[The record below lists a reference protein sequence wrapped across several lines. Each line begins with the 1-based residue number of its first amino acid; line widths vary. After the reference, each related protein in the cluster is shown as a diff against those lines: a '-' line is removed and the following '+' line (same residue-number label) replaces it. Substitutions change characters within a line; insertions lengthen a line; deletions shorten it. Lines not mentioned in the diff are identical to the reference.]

1 MEEELVSE
9 IGNKFQ
15 IIYLLVLDKGHILNC
30 LKLVRQNEVY
40 TERQVEFQNGE
51 PDYYLKRVVKAFRQ
65 KININKRSPV
75 NIFLLPI
82 TPCTPFESCF

>member
-1 MEEELVSE
+1 MITYLSTEWTENIKLSRKNSYQWDNFLTKNMEEELVSE

-51 PDYYLKRVVKAFRQ
+51 PD
-65 KININKRSPV
+65 
-75 NIFLLPI
+75 
-82 TPCTPFESCF
+82 

>member
-15 IIYLLVLDKGHILNC
+15 IIYLLVLDKGYILNY
-30 LKLVRQNEVY
+30 LKLVWQNEVY
-40 TERQVEFQNGE
+40 TERQVEFQNAE
-51 PDYYLKRVVKAFRQ
+51 LDKYLERVVKAIRQ